1 MILAKKGQ
9 LGGII
14 TILISIIIIVAVALP
29 ITMNLVTPTT
39 IGTTINNT
47 YTFTNSQ
54 GTASYA
60 LNTYI
65 NGYKNINVTE
75 YSTAKTA
82 NFTAKTN
89 GTAAFLILYIN
100 GVKTNASTAK
110 VTSLSYSNYALNYSK
125 STTYKFT
132 VASNETG
139 FANETFWLILKP
151 KYYITY
157 APNHSTINLLMYL
170 IPLFIAILALIIVAK
185 YMGFF

>member
-1 MILAKKGQ
+1 MIITKRGQ
-9 LGGII
+9 MAGII
-14 TILISIIIIVAVALP
+14 TILISIIIIVVVALP
-29 ITMNLVTPTT
+29 ITMSLVTPITV
-39 IGTTINNT
+39 GTTINNT

-54 GTASYA
+54 GTSSHP

-65 NGYKNINVTE
+65 NSYKNINVTE

-82 NFTAKTN
+82 NFTGKTN
-89 GTAAFLILYIN
+89 GTAAFLTLYIN
-100 GVKTNASTAK
+100 GVKTNASTTK

-132 VASNETG
+132 VTSNETG

-151 KYYITY
+151 KYYLTY
-157 APNHSTINLLMYL
+157 APNNTTINLLMGL

>member
-1 MILAKKGQ
+1 MILSKKGQ
-9 LGGII
+9 AAGII
-14 TILISIIIIVAVALP
+14 TILIGIIIIIAVALP
-29 ITMNLVTPTT
+29 ITSSLVTPSTV
-39 IGTTINNT
+39 GTTINNT

-54 GTASYA
+54 GTSSHP

-65 NGYKNINVTE
+65 NSYKNINVTE

-82 NFTAKTN
+82 NFTAETN
-89 GTAAFLILYIN
+89 GTAAFLTLYVN
-100 GVKTNASTAK
+100 GVKTNASTTK

-132 VASNETG
+132 VTSNETG

-151 KYYITY
+151 KYYLTY
-157 APNHSTINLLMYL
+157 APNNTTINLLMGL